1 MTRDPGGRKLF
12 HAITTW
18 GGVSLLVLAIVY
30 FALVLWPRWEPELHS
45 FWETSRESASV
56 PMIVLS
62 FISLLMGYY
71 FAPAPWRKILDAL
84 KIPKLDKGEVRRNWY
99 VTQMGQYVP
108 GKLWMVV
115 GRMTFLRANGI
126 GPVKAISAF
135 ILENIYMM
143 VALTIMAV
151 IALPFLG
158 LASVPLPVVIA
169 LWASAL
175 LGVVILFAPRIQRRL
190 AHWLSHRFNA
200 DIEDLPQISH
210 KHQAIFIGYHL
221 LSWSLR
227 SMALYFWFRGFG
239 VQPEEPFAMI
249 AVCMLAG
256 PVSWFIALV
265 MIFIPGGIGIRE
277 GVQGLLLSGFAGGVQ
292 VATVIALGQ
301 RLLLM
306 LVEGLYALQAI
317 VYGAFRRKYPKTM
330 NHIEQVFHLAGSV
343 IRSKLAMYG
352 LSKAPNPINV
362 TFSVTRKCQSRCK
375 TCFIW
380 KHEVSGEE
388 LDLNTIEKLF
398 RSIGWTYFFNV
409 SGGEPFLRDD
419 LPEIIRLAC
428 RFMTPAVIHIPTNAI
443 AVNRVIGM
451 TEEILNVIDSE
462 APGTVLTIKPSFDA
476 VGELH
481 DNIRGVPGNF
491 KKLLETLDRLK
502 KLQKVHNNLHVGVG
516 TVISRFNEE
525 YLSQIIEYSKGL
537 GVDSYINE
545 IAEEREEFF
554 NIGSGITPESESYG
568 KIMSVFKKSV
578 LEKMKGMK
586 LLPRITTALRVVYYD
601 LVVKI
606 LEEQRQ
612 VIPCSAGLMNVHINS
627 DGSVWPC
634 AVLAYRK
641 QMGKVDEN
649 TDFREI
655 WNSREARKIRKGIR
669 RGECYCPLANQA
681 YSNILLHPPS
691 LLKAIRLAF
700 RGRT

>member
-1 MTRDPGGRKLF
+1 M
-12 HAITTW
+12 
-18 GGVSLLVLAIVY
+18 VAIVW
-30 FALVLWPRWEPELHS
+30 FVLVVWPKWEPDLHS
-45 FWETSRESASV
+45 FWEESRESASL
-56 PMIVLS
+56 PTIFLS
-62 FISLLMGYY
+62 FISLLLGYY

-99 VTQMGQYVP
+99 VTQLGQYVP

-115 GRMTFLRANGI
+115 GRVTFLRANGI
-126 GPVKAISAF
+126 GPVKAVSAF

-143 VALTIMAV
+143 VALTIMAI

-158 LASVPLPVVIA
+158 MANVPLPVVIA
-169 LWASAL
+169 LWISAM
-175 LGVVILFAPRIQRRL
+175 LGILMLFAPRIQKFL
-190 AHWLSHRFNA
+190 AHKLSHRFNT
-200 DIEDLPQISH
+200 DIESLPHISH
-210 KHQAIFIGYHL
+210 RHQAIFIGYHL
-221 LSWSLR
+221 LSWTLR

-249 AVCMLAG
+249 AVCLLAG

-265 MIFIPGGIGIRE
+265 MVFIPGGIGIRE

-292 VATVIALGQ
+292 VATVIAFGQ
-301 RLLLM
+301 RILLM
-306 LVEGLYALQAI
+306 LVEGLYALQAL
-317 VYGAFRRKYPKTM
+317 VYGALRRKYPRVM
-330 NHIEQVFHLAGSV
+330 NHMEQVFHLAGSV

-362 TFSVTRKCQSRCK
+362 TFSVTRRCQSKCR

-380 KHEVSGEE
+380 EHDSGDDM
-388 LDLNTIEKLF
+388 DLQTIERLF

-419 LPEIIRLAC
+419 LPEIVALAC

-443 AVNRVIGM
+443 AVDRVLDMTGEILRVI
-451 TEEILNVIDSE
+451 DRE
-462 APGTVLTIKPSFDA
+462 APGSVLTIKPSFDG

-481 DNIRGVPGNF
+481 DEIRGVPGNF
-491 KKLLETLDRLK
+491 ERLLETLSRLK
-502 KLQKVHNNLHVGVG
+502 ALQKEHNNLHVGVG
-516 TVISRFNEE
+516 TVISRFNSDRLDE
-525 YLSQIIEYSKGL
+525 IINYSRSL

-554 NIGSGITPESESYG
+554 NIGSGITPDGESYER
-568 KIMSVFKKSV
+568 IMEVFKGSV
-578 LEKMKGMK
+578 LEKMKDMK
-586 LLPRITTALRVVYYD
+586 LLPRITTAFRVVYYD
-601 LVVKI
+601 LVVRI

-627 DGSVWPC
+627 DGGIWPC
-634 AVLAYRK
+634 AVLAYSG

-655 WNSREARKIRKGIR
+655 WNSREARSIRRSIR
-669 RGECYCPLANQA
+669 RGECHCPLANQA
-681 YSNILLHPPS
+681 YSNILLHPRS
-691 LLKAIRLAF
+691 LLKALWIAF
-700 RGRT
+700 RGRS